1 MNIYDMLKRNEGGL
15 DGGILFLYNR
25 IGIGIRSCLARRF
38 DVWFRQGFYSCLVMS
53 GVGFMNALVRTG
65 RRDEMR

>member
-25 IGIGIRSCLARRF
+25 IGIGIGSCLARRF
-38 DVWFRQGFYSCLVMS
+38 
-53 GVGFMNALVRTG
+53 GV
-65 RRDEMR
+65 